1 MSYIGF
7 GIVHSQQPFT
17 IDEFTGDGVT
27 TVFTLS
33 TPKPIISR
41 AILVTIDGVVQ
52 DPGALNSYDLDANGD
67 IEFSEAPENLASI
80 RVLHLGR
87 KYDLAVPMDGSVT
100 PDKIAPDANG
110 DFHFDGNT
118 LYIDY
123 FNNRIGVN
131 TSTPQYTLDV
141 VGDIHASGNITADG
155 NITLGD
161 ADTDSITLNADI
173 TSHIIPDA
181 DATYDLGSATK
192 HWNTV
197 YTHEISFDSTTV
209 STPTEGQLVWN
220 ANDGTLDLGM
230 VNSNVVLQ
238 IGQETLIY
246 GRNIS
251 GATLTNG
258 TVVKVVGA
266 SGDKITVNV
275 ADKSTETTSATTIG
289 VVTEDINNNSSGY
302 ITTQGLVR
310 DLDTSAFGEGDAIY
324 LGATG
329 TFTNIPPVSP
339 DHLVMVGWVTRVHA
353 TEGMIYVYVR
363 NGWELGE
370 LHDVNLTVAPT
381 DGQSIIWDSATSTW
395 IAGDSFNQAD
405 FDTAIAGVSIG
416 DLSDVDITSTAPT
429 NEQVLVWDAVGGK
442 FIPGDAA
449 ADFTDLTGQIAA
461 SQIPNDIITTAM
473 MNYSVNVFSQEFTAD
488 GLTDT
493 FTLTSDP
500 GSKNAIQVFVD
511 GVPQRASNYTVVG
524 TTLTLGGT
532 PSNGQL
538 VEIRGYGVALPVG
551 TVADNSITGAK
562 LQDNTIGLNKIA
574 PGDYYAADTFT
585 GDGNTASY
593 TLSTDPG
600 SPWAITVYVAGVWQ
614 KPIENYGVV
623 GTTLT
628 FTSNV
633 PNGEEIYVRYY
644 GVALA
649 VGTVADDSI
658 TGAKIQ
664 DGSITA
670 NKIAASEYVTQ
681 GFTGDGLTAS
691 FTLST
696 DPGSQNALLVLVDNV
711 LQTPVTN
718 YTVSGTT
725 LTFTSAPDNLS
736 DIFVRFVGLPHPVA
750 TVADSAITTAK
761 LQDNSVTNAKLNLT
775 YTSNQYTGDGSTTDY
790 TIAAGHT
797 VNSLLL
803 ILDGSILPPSDY
815 TVAGTTLTFATP
827 PLLNQ
832 SIDIRYMPV

>member
-209 STPTEGQLVWN
+209 STPSEGQLVWN
-220 ANDGTLDLGM
+220 ADDGTLDLGM
-230 VNSNVVLQ
+230 VNGNVVLQ

-750 TVADSAITTAK
+750 TVADSAISTSK
-761 LQDNSVTNAKLNLT
+761 LQDQSVTNAKLNLT
-775 YTSNQYTGDGSTTDY
+775 YTSNQYTGDGSTVDY

-797 VNSLLL
+797 ADSLLL

-815 TVAGTTLTFATP
+815 SVSGTTLTFASP

>member
-209 STPTEGQLVWN
+209 STPSEGQLVWN
-220 ANDGTLDLGM
+220 ADDGTLDLGM
-230 VNSNVVLQ
+230 VNGNVVLQ